1 MVGSR
6 RGRKKNH
13 QNGEGHQLDSVKCI
27 SWESK
32 LNILEKKQDNQLQIL
47 NNTHEEEIGIVLW
60 ESIAVIWI
68 HMWKEVEIDLSSVL
82 GRSF

>member
-13 QNGEGHQLDSVKCI
+13 QNGEGHRLDSVKCI